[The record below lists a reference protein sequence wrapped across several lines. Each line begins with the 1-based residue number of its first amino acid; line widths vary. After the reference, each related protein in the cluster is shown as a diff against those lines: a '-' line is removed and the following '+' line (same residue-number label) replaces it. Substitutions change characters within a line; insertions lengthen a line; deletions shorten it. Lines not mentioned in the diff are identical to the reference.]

1 MSVFS
6 IFKSFCHISAI
17 FKDTTKVLKKKTFRT
32 TRATRMIRPIVHR
45 VSVRATVYELYAKN
59 VFLDFLGPA
68 TKLKID
74 FSPIV
79 VLDES

>member
-1 MSVFS
+1 
-6 IFKSFCHISAI
+6 
-17 FKDTTKVLKKKTFRT
+17 
-32 TRATRMIRPIVHR
+32 MIRPIVHR